1 MTEFVL
7 ILTGTVLVNNFVLTR
22 FLGLCPFMGVSRN
35 LDAALGMSL
44 ATAFVLTLS
53 SGTAWLLHRLLLVP
67 FALEY
72 LRTMAFILSIAASV
86 QLAEIMIRRLSPE
99 LEQVLG
105 IYIPLIATNCAVLGV
120 ALLNVQSD
128 HGFAGSLLFGFGAAL
143 GLALVLTAFAAIRD
157 RLAAADVPAPF
168 RGTAIALMTA
178 GLMSL
183 AFMGFAGMAR
193 P

>member
-157 RLAAADVPAPF
+157 RLATADVPAPF

>member
-99 LEQVLG
+99 LEQILG

>member
-128 HGFAGSLLFGFGAAL
+128 HGFAAALLFGFGAAL

>member
-120 ALLNVQSD
+120 ALLSVQSD
-128 HGFAGSLLFGFGAAL
+128 HGFAAALLFGFGAAL

>member
-53 SGTAWLLHRLLLVP
+53 SGTAWLLNRLLLVP

-157 RLAAADVPAPF
+157 RLAAADVPVPF
-168 RGTAIALMTA
+168 RGAAIALMTA

>member
-99 LEQVLG
+99 LEQVLS

-157 RLAAADVPAPF
+157 RLATADVPAPF

-183 AFMGFAGMAR
+183 AFKGFAGMAR